1 MNSIE
6 LILAQRKTFF
16 EGTEMVLQGI
26 KPEWFDI
33 KPLPELMSFGE
44 QIDHISAVEA
54 EILDET
60 AVALKFEKIPFD
72 YKPSKDLE
80 TSLSQWRRIHNLGN
94 YFISKLKEDDLAF
107 RFLAVSHAH
116 TSVSSMINMVI
127 EHEIHHRGEIIAYF
141 RMIKSSPPQKVGR
154 LAENIE

>member
-6 LILAQRKTFF
+6 LILSQRKACF

-26 KPEWFDI
+26 KPEWFDL
-33 KPLPELMSFGE
+33 KPMPELMSFGE

-60 AVALKFEKIPFD
+60 ATALKFEKIPFD
-72 YKPSKDLE
+72 YKPSENLE
-80 TSLSQWRRIHNLGN
+80 SSLAQWRRVHELGDE
-94 YFISKLKEDDLAF
+94 FISELDVKKLDS
-107 RFLAVSHAH
+107 RFLTISHMQM
-116 TSVSSMINMVI
+116 SVFAMINVVL

-141 RMIKSSPPQKVGR
+141 RMMKSEPPKR
-154 LAENIE
+154 WSD